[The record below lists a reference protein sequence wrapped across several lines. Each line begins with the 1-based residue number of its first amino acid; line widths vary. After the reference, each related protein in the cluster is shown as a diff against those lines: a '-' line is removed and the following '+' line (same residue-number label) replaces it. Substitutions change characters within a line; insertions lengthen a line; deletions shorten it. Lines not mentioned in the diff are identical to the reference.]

1 MNKETKAA
9 AIYLRS
15 SKDRSDVSIAAQRHD
30 LQKLA
35 TERKLEIVSEYTDV
49 VESAKSEHRSGFQR
63 LLADLKAP
71 HRRWG
76 TILFLDTSR
85 LSRRRYVAQVFR
97 HEARKRGV
105 DLIFA
110 KVPETDAISQVIL
123 ESVLEA
129 MDEVHSLMSREK
141 GLAGMAENVRQG
153 YRAGGRAPRG
163 YQLKTIGTGALRE
176 GQEVTK
182 SMLEPN
188 EDAPLVARYLKAR
201 AQGQPR
207 PQIKR
212 EFSIPWSYSSLI
224 AMEWNALAY
233 AGHTVWNRH
242 SEVNPGGGYKGGKKM
257 RARSEWHI
265 KENTHAAQ
273 ITQMEAEILLEQL
286 EHSTHGEA
294 VSRARRGLSNHLLTG
309 LLRSPDGRLW
319 EGWRQSYRLKGT
331 KSDKGRY
338 VQQESV
344 DHAVVDQ
351 IVTDMSSEDF
361 IDALYTEAKREAR
374 NVESDSAGLLREEL
388 RHVEAQIDKAMSLAL
403 QLDNPAPAMR
413 KVNELEGRRQV
424 LREEMARVEEEAT
437 VRNAMRSVTRDEVAQ
452 LVRTLV
458 VEIDE
463 AERTRLKGV
472 LQAAVE
478 QIMLDPASL
487 DCRIHYRIV
496 ADRTLDMASPR
507 GFEPLLPP

>member
-1 MNKETKAA
+1 MPCK
-9 AIYLRS
+9 
-15 SKDRSDVSIAAQRHD
+15 H
-30 LQKLA
+30 
-35 TERKLEIVSEYTDV
+35 
-49 VESAKSEHRSGFQR
+49 ESTLSLDHHR
-63 LLADLKAP
+63 
-71 HRRWG
+71 
-76 TILFLDTSR
+76 
-85 LSRRRYVAQVFR
+85 
-97 HEARKRGV
+97 
-105 DLIFA
+105 
-110 KVPETDAISQVIL
+110 
-123 ESVLEA
+123 
-129 MDEVHSLMSREK
+129 
-141 GLAGMAENVRQG
+141 
-153 YRAGGRAPRG
+153 
-163 YQLKTIGTGALRE
+163 
-176 GQEVTK
+176 
-182 SMLEPN
+182 
-188 EDAPLVARYLKAR
+188 
-201 AQGQPR
+201 
-207 PQIKR
+207 
-212 EFSIPWSYSSLI
+212 
-224 AMEWNALAY
+224 
-233 AGHTVWNRH
+233 
-242 SEVNPGGGYKGGKKM
+242 
-257 RARSEWHI
+257 
-265 KENTHAAQ
+265 
-273 ITQMEAEILLEQL
+273 
-286 EHSTHGEA
+286 
-294 VSRARRGLSNHLLTG
+294 
-309 LLRSPDGRLW
+309 

-413 KVNELEGRRQV
+413 KVNELEGRRKV

-437 VRNAMRSVTRDEVAQ
+437 VRNAMRYVTRDEVAQ

-478 QIMLDPASL
+478 QIMLDPDSL

-507 GFEPLLPP
+507 GGHLIPQLLVASEAIVI